1 MYTIKQHPDLSTNGA
16 VTNEIKVENGKLV
29 VSHGNDKAIFDGTQW
44 FINGVSQGDGWFSVE
59 VAESDIVNTTLA
71 AKVLEHTSEEE

>member
-29 VSHGNDKAIFDGTQW
+29 VSHGNDKVIFDGSHWT
-44 FINGVSQGDGWFSVE
+44 INGVSQGDGWFGVDIDG
-59 VAESDIVNTTLA
+59 AEIINSALA
-71 AKVLEHTSEEE
+71 ERVLEKVEG

>member
-16 VTNEIKVENGKLV
+16 VTNEIKVESGKLV

-44 FINGVSQGDGWFSVE
+44 FINGVSQGDGWFGVNIDG
-59 VAESDIVNTTLA
+59 AEIINSALA
-71 AKVLEHTSEEE
+71 ERVLEKVEG

>member
-1 MYTIKQHPDLSTNGA
+1 MNTIKQHPDLSTNGA

-44 FINGVSQGDGWFSVE
+44 FINGVSQGDGWFGVNIDG
-59 VAESDIVNTTLA
+59 AEIINSALA
-71 AKVLEHTSEEE
+71 ERVLEKVEG